1 MKNKKSTVL
10 YAVFAVILLIV
21 GAITTGVAIKAGNDY
36 KGTVAAY
43 KLYQNSGFD
52 LGSAKLSAQTDSA
65 KERADEYKNNFKNF
79 FAISI
84 LLYVALLVML
94 VLIYLNTVKAK
105 ELEEENKKQE

>member
-10 YAVFAVILLIV
+10 YAVFAVILLVV
-21 GAITTGVAIKAGNDY
+21 GVITTGVAIKAGNDY

-43 KLYQNSGFD
+43 KLYQKSGLD
-52 LGSAKLSAQTDSA
+52 LGTAKLSAQTDSA
-65 KERADEYKNNFKNF
+65 KERADEYKNNFKKF